1 MDDALAEAARVLKP
15 ETGFLWIA
23 EPGIEGTHFP
33 VMRPFHDETH
43 VRAEA
48 QAALGRVGARLFRSE
63 AAYRYVQHPRHKS
76 FEAMVERVT
85 GQTFNN
91 IKRENVET
99 DEVRALFEAGR
110 SKDGDYVFE
119 QPMLLN
125 LYKGPL
131 RQ

>member
-1 MDDALAEAARVLKP
+1 MEDALAEAARVLKP
-15 ETGFLWIA
+15 DGFLYIA
-23 EPGIEGTHFP
+23 EPSVEGTHFP

-48 QAALGRVGARLFRSE
+48 QAALDRAAARLFRSE
-63 AAYRYVQHPRHKS
+63 ARYLYVQHPRHKS

-91 IKRENVET
+91 IKREEVET
-99 DEVRALFEAGR
+99 AEVRALFEAGR
-110 SKDGDYVFE
+110 SNDGDYVFE

-125 LYKGPL
+125 FYKAPL
-131 RQ
+131 RP